1 VRSYGLQAGDAEGA
15 AVMTEQQRRARAQAL
30 RQARH
35 DLDMARAY
43 RLTGYRADA
52 AIALDLAASMRRM
65 VQA

>member
-1 VRSYGLQAGDAEGA
+1 
-15 AVMTEQQRRARAQAL
+15 MTEQQHMARTRAL

-43 RLTGYRADA
+43 RLTGHRADA

-65 VQA
+65 AQS